1 MKPENLKALIV
12 DKYFGEDNKENRL
25 KVIKE
30 FNNDVWFDMFDD
42 YCGFIKDKFASEFER
57 GNHTIEDD
65 EKIDNVIRDCFLLEL
80 KEAEEGF

>member
-1 MKPENLKALIV
+1 MKPANLKALIV
-12 DKYFGEDNKENRL
+12 EKYFGIDNKENR
-25 KVIKE
+25 IKAIEE
-30 FNNDVWFDMFDD
+30 FNNDVWFDFFDD
-42 YCGFIKDKFASEFER
+42 FCEFIKNKFASEHER